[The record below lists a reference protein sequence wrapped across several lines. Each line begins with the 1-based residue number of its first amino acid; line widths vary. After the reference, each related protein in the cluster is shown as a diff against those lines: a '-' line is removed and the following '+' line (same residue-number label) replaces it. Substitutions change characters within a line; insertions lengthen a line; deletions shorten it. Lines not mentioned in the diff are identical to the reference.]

1 MIKKPTIPL
10 NTFPDVFSPGMA
22 IAKTSFKDLD
32 SDILGEAHRDD
43 YHLFF
48 MLEEGQGVLEID
60 FQQYI
65 MESRSAMYIQ
75 PYQVHKGISTEGGV
89 FTVLIISSDN
99 IREEYLN
106 YLKNVV
112 PGPVRLNEDT
122 FSILTDISSLCINM
136 QERTDEKLY
145 SLLLK
150 DNCNLIIGLLTSQYL
165 VKTSQLEATTRF
177 ETVTRLFMTLLDE
190 DFVRMKRP
198 GEYAEKLKL
207 STVYLNECVKKTTG
221 QSISYHIHQRL
232 ILEAKRL
239 LYHTAKSVKEISA
252 DLGFNDYAY
261 FSRLFKKVA
270 GITAIGFRNKN
281 SD

>member
-32 SDILGEAHRDD
+32 SDTLGEAHRDD

-112 PGPVRLNEDT
+112 TGPVRLNEDT

-177 ETVTRLFMTLLDE
+177 ETVTRLFMSLLDE